1 MMPYQ
6 GYQLWQIER
15 PKTAAEQHAA
25 DLRSGLLA
33 AAVSRSVRRAARETV
48 RVTARSR
55 PLLGRA
61 VRLGAASP
69 QHACPADYVRG

>member
-6 GYQLWQIER
+6 SYQLWQIER

-25 DLRSGLLA
+25 DLRSGLFA
-33 AAVSRSVRRAARETV
+33 AAVSRSARHAVRKTV

-55 PLLGRA
+55 PLLARA
-61 VRLGAASP
+61 VRLGAAIP
-69 QHACPADYVRG
+69 AAHVPADYVRG